1 MSEEGRYDNLQA
13 QRQAGRRM
21 SFLQGPP

>member
-13 QRQAGRRM
+13 QWQAGRRV

>member
-13 QRQAGRRM
+13 QRQAGRSM